1 MLKADKKY
9 TDVVLVLLL
18 LTLNIFRTFSGV
30 SFVDFEQVTVSW
42 IMNVFIDK
50 FLHSKWSNGTNKYTI
65 TTVVGVVL
73 VFLLLIEN
81 CKIFETLYV
90 IWYYLYNLKN
100 VKNNHGRVLL
110 FITLQ
115 ASSCNFTKSN
125 TLPWVFYTFFK

>member
-1 MLKADKKY
+1 MLKANKKH

-50 FLHSKWSNGTNKYTI
+50 VLYSKWSNGTNKYTI

-110 FITLQ
+110 FIKLQ